1 MEKFKILSLDG
12 GGIRGI
18 YTAHLLKRIQEEL
31 KINLREYFD
40 LIGGTSTGAI
50 LAASIA
56 IDYPIE
62 EVIKLYKTKGK
73 YIFNNK
79 TKKIPLL
86 KLLSGLICSKY
97 GNNNLDEE
105 LFNIFKDITFERLY
119 NEKKVNLLLFS
130 TDIINGIPFVFKTPY
145 NKKFVRDR
153 KILLKDAILASTAA
167 PYYFKPYELEIN
179 GSKYLLADGGLWCNN
194 PSICLIAE
202 AKKYFNKS
210 LDEIKVL
217 SIGTIDSKNYFS
229 FENKLLR
236 KLGGLIFWNKK
247 IVDIPLS
254 LQSHNSFQCVDFL
267 MDEDLYLRIN
277 TTTEKTM
284 DLDKTNDEYIN
295 TLITLADKDFTYNID
310 KIRKFFER

>member
-1 MEKFKILSLDG
+1 MTKFRILSLDG

-18 YTAHLLKRIQEEL
+18 YTGYILKRIQEKF

-62 EVIKLYKTKGK
+62 EVVTLYKEKGEN
-73 YIFNNK
+73 IFARNCG
-79 TKKIPLL
+79 T
-86 KLLSGLICSKY
+86 GYFRSKY
-97 GNNNLDEE
+97 TNKILSKE
-105 LFNIFKDITFERLY
+105 LERIFSKITFEELY
-119 NEKKVNLLLFS
+119 NKNNVNLILFA
-130 TDIINGIPFVFKTPY
+130 TDIINGVPFVFKTPY
-145 NKKFVRDR
+145 QERFVRDN
-153 KILLKDAILASTAA
+153 KILLKDALLASTAA
-167 PYYFKPYELEIN
+167 PFYFKPYELNVN
-179 GSKYLLADGGLWCNN
+179 GTKYLLADGGLWCNN

-210 LDEIKVL
+210 LNEIKVL

-229 FENKLLR
+229 FENKWLR
-236 KLGGLIFWNKK
+236 TLGGLIFWREK

-267 MDEDLYLRIN
+267 MDKDSFLRIN
-277 TTTEKTM
+277 SETEKVM
-284 DLDKTNDEYIN
+284 DLDNTKKGYIEN
-295 TLITLADKDFTYNID
+295 LLTIADKDFTYNFDRI
-310 KIRKFFER
+310 KNFFEGD

>member
-1 MEKFKILSLDG
+1 MNKFKILSLDG

-18 YTAHLLKRIQEEL
+18 YTAHILKRIQEEL

-50 LAASIA
+50 LATSIA
-56 IDYPIE
+56 TDYPIKK
-62 EVIKLYKTKGK
+62 VIELYKIKGK
-73 YIFNNK
+73 YIFN
-79 TKKIPLL
+79 KKQIPLL
-86 KLLSGLICSKY
+86 KKLSGLISSKY
-97 GNNNLDEE
+97 SSNNLNKE
-105 LFNIFKDITFERLY
+105 LFNIFENMTFEKLY

-145 NKKFVRDR
+145 NNNYIRDR

-167 PYYFKPYELEIN
+167 PYYFKPYKLEIN

-210 LDEIKVL
+210 LDKIRVL

-229 FENKLLR
+229 FEDKLLR
-236 KLGGLIFWNKK
+236 NLGGLIFWNKK

-254 LQSHNSFQCVDFL
+254 LQSHNSFQCTDFL
-267 MDEDLYLRIN
+267 MDENSYLRIN
-277 TTTEKTM
+277 TIKETTM
-284 DLDKTNDEYIN
+284 DLDKTDDDYID
-295 TLITLADKDFTYNID
+295 TLIALADKDFTYNFD
-310 KIRKFFER
+310 KIKKFFER